1 MKIST
6 QAKAISNATNNDLT
20 VKLHN
25 EPDFRKTIVLNI
37 DNKNINKSRKKEAL
51 KQIELERLKRFA
63 GTEKYESY
71 NPAQIFNIAAGL
83 EANID
88 VSLYDDIENNAQ
100 TMALRRLI
108 LIFNKE
114 NPGNEFDLNLLN
126 GNNNNKVAVLFD
138 AHKYNVLNPDNKID
152 LNILINEYNLNKAKE
167 TLKNHKNGS
176 SKAEIP
182 APAVEVKPAP
192 KKKTPIVI
200 EKNVKDMSYGE
211 LADLWNAK
219 HPNAQINASLIYA
232 QENKKMSEMLYVT
245 SIYNLKFRDRKISL
259 NTFLQNN
266 FTFEQKEEIFA
277 GIKYNLK
284 NDKKPIPFEKY
295 LRSDI
300 PADNMR
306 VINKIMRLQAEYNVH
321 ADINYIITN
330 YTERSQLNEKYEEL
344 FRSKQN

>member
-6 QAKAISNATNNDLT
+6 QSKAISNATNNDLNI
-20 VKLHN
+20 KIHN
-25 EPDFRKTIVLNI
+25 EPDFRKTIVKNI
-37 DNKNINKSRKKEAL
+37 DNKNISKEKKTEVL
-51 KQIELERLKRFA
+51 KKIELERLHRFA
-63 GTEKYESY
+63 DTQKYNDY
-71 NPAQIFNIAAGL
+71 NPMQIFNIAAGL

-88 VSLYDDIENNAQ
+88 VSFYDNKANSAQ

-114 NPGNEFDLNLLN
+114 NPDNMFDLGLLE
-126 GNNNNKVAVLFD
+126 GNNNNKISVLFD
-138 AHKYNVLNPDNKID
+138 AHKFNVANPDNKID
-152 LNILINEYNLNKAKE
+152 LSILINEFNLKKAKE
-167 TLKNHKNGS
+167 ILKQHKENAKNG
-176 SKAEIP
+176 KVE
-182 APAVEVKPAP
+182 EVKVQPKP
-192 KKKTPIVI
+192 VKKKKTPVVI

-211 LADLWNAK
+211 LADLWNKK
-219 HPNAQINASLIYA
+219 HPNAQINATLIYA

-245 SIYNLKFRDRKISL
+245 SIYNLKFKDKKVSL

-284 NDKKPIPFEKY
+284 NDKNTIPFEKY

-306 VINKIMRLQAEYNVH
+306 IINKIMRLQAEYNVT

-330 YTERSQLNEKYEEL
+330 YTDRNQLNNKYEEL
-344 FRSKQN
+344 FRTKQN